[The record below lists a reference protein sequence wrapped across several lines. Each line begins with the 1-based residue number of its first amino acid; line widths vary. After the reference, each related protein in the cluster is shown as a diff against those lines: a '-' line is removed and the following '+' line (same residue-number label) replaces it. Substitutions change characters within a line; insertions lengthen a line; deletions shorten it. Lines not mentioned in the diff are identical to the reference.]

1 MAARTTGGVTMRVFV
16 TGATGF
22 IGTELVKELIEA
34 GHQVRGLTR
43 SDAGVEQLKAV
54 GAEVL
59 RGDLTDLDSLRRGPT
74 GMDAVVH
81 LAFNHDFSKFAQ
93 NAADEIKAIEVLG
106 SALQPGKLF
115 VVTSGV
121 GLTSGE
127 PGQLRTE
134 SDAPTNSPAIPRRP
148 EQTAQAFAEKGVHV
162 AIVRLPQVHD
172 TRKQGLVP
180 WFTQTAREK
189 GVSVYVGDGSNRWA
203 AAPLKDV
210 AHLYR
215 LAVEKTGP
223 GVTVYNA
230 VQEEGVPA
238 REIAETIG
246 TGLKVPVVSIAP
258 EKAGEHF
265 GWLAHFATL
274 DMPATSEW
282 TRKTLGWEPTG
293 PGLIE
298 DLTNMKY
305 S

>member
-1 MAARTTGGVTMRVFV
+1 MHVFV

-22 IGTELVKELIEA
+22 VGTELVKELIEA

-54 GAEVL
+54 GAEVH
-59 RGDLTDLDSLRRGPT
+59 RGDLRDLDSLRSGAK
-74 GMDAVVH
+74 GMDAVVN
-81 LAFNHDFSKFAQ
+81 LAFSHDWSKFAQ
-93 NAADEIKAIEVLG
+93 NAEDEIKAIEVLG
-106 SALQPGKLF
+106 SVLEPGKLL

-127 PGQLRTE
+127 LDHVRTE
-134 SDAPTNSPAIPRRP
+134 SDPPVDLPTILRRP
-148 EQTAQAFAEKGVHV
+148 ERAARSVAEKGVHV

-180 WFTQTAREK
+180 LLTQTAREK
-189 GVSVYVGDGSNRWA
+189 GVSVYVGDGANRWA

-215 LAVEKTGP
+215 LVVEKTGP
-223 GVTVYNA
+223 SVTVYNA
-230 VQEEGVPA
+230 VQEEGVSM

-246 TGLKVPVVSIAP
+246 TGLKVPVMSITP
-258 EKAGEHF
+258 DQSGEHF
-265 GWLAHFATL
+265 GWLAHYATL
-274 DMPATSEW
+274 DMPASSEW

-298 DLTNMKY
+298 DLANMKY
-305 S
+305 

>member
-1 MAARTTGGVTMRVFV
+1 MRVFV

-22 IGTELVKELIEA
+22 IGTELVKELIEV

-54 GAEVL
+54 GAEVH
-59 RGDLTDLDSLRRGPT
+59 RGDLTDLDSLRSGAT
-74 GMDAVVH
+74 GMDVVVH
-81 LAFNHDFSKFAQ
+81 LAFSHDFSKFAQ
-93 NAADEIKAIEVLG
+93 NAADEIKAIEALG
-106 SALQPGKLF
+106 SVMEPGKLF

-127 PGQLRTE
+127 PGHVRTE
-134 SDAPTNSPAIPRRP
+134 RDPPVDSPAIPRKP
-148 EQTAQAFAEKGVHV
+148 ERAAQAVAERGVHV

-180 WFTQTAREK
+180 QLTQTAREK
-189 GVSVYVGDGSNRWA
+189 GVSAYVGDGANRWA

-230 VQEEGVPA
+230 VQEEGVSA

-246 TGLKVPVVSIAP
+246 KGLKVPVVSIAS

-265 GWLAHFATL
+265 GWFAHFAAL

-282 TRKTLGWEPTG
+282 TRKTLGWVPTG

-298 DLTNMKY
+298 DLRNMNY
-305 S
+305 F

>member
-1 MAARTTGGVTMRVFV
+1 MTMRVFV

-22 IGTELVKELIEA
+22 IGTELVKELIEV

-54 GAEVL
+54 GAEVH
-59 RGDLTDLDSLRRGPT
+59 RGDLIDLDSLRSGAK

-81 LAFNHDFSKFAQ
+81 LAFSHDFSKFAQ
-93 NAADEIKAIEVLG
+93 NAEDEKKAIEALG
-106 SALQPGKLF
+106 SVLEPGKLF

-121 GLTSGE
+121 GLTSGA
-127 PGQLRTE
+127 PGHVRTE
-134 SDAPTNSPAIPRRP
+134 KDLPVDSPAIPRRP
-148 EQTAQAFAEKGVHV
+148 EQAAQAAAKKGVHV

-180 WFTQTAREK
+180 LLTQTAREK
-189 GVSVYVGDGSNRWA
+189 GMSAYVGDGANRWA
-203 AAPLKDV
+203 AAPLRDV

-230 VQEEGVPA
+230 VQEEGVSA

-246 TGLKVPVVSIAP
+246 KGLKVPAVSITS

-265 GWLAHFATL
+265 GWFAHFAAL

-282 TRKTLGWEPTG
+282 TRKALGWEPTG

-298 DLTNMKY
+298 DLANMKY
-305 S
+305 F

>member
-1 MAARTTGGVTMRVFV
+1 MRVFV
-16 TGATGF
+16 TGSTGF
-22 IGTELVKELIEA
+22 IGTELVKELIAA

-43 SDAGVEQLKAV
+43 SDAGVEQLEAAGV
-54 GAEVL
+54 EVH
-59 RGDLTDLDSLRRGPT
+59 RGDLEDLDSLRSGAT

-93 NAADEIKAIEVLG
+93 NAADEINAIEALG
-106 SALQPGKLF
+106 SVMEPGKLL

-121 GLTSGE
+121 GLTSGA
-127 PGQLRTE
+127 PGHLRTE
-134 SDAPTNSPAIPRRP
+134 SDPAVDLPSIPRRP
-148 EQTAQAFAEKGVHV
+148 EKAARAIAEKGVHV

-172 TRKQGLVP
+172 TRKQGLVT
-180 WFTQTAREK
+180 WLTQMAREK
-189 GVSVYVGDGSNRWA
+189 GVSVYVGEGTNRWS

-210 AHLYR
+210 ARLYY

-230 VQEEGVPA
+230 VQEEGVSA

-246 TGLKVPVVSIAP
+246 KGLNVPVVSIAP
-258 EKAGEHF
+258 EKTGEHF
-265 GWLAHFATL
+265 GWFAHFAAL
-274 DMPATSEW
+274 DMPASSEW

-298 DLTNMKY
+298 DLTNMNY
-305 S
+305 F

>member
-1 MAARTTGGVTMRVFV
+1 MRVFV

-22 IGTELVKELIEA
+22 IGTELVKELIAA

-43 SDAGVEQLKAV
+43 SDAGVEQLKAA
-54 GAEVL
+54 GAEVH
-59 RGDLTDLDSLRRGPT
+59 RGDLQDLDSLRTGAT
-74 GMDAVVH
+74 GMDVVVN
-81 LAFNHDFSKFAQ
+81 LAFNHDFSKFAE
-93 NAADEIKAIEVLG
+93 NGADEIRAIEALG
-106 SALQPGKLF
+106 SVLKQGKLL

-121 GLTSGE
+121 GMTSGE
-127 PGQLRTE
+127 PGHVRTE
-134 SDAPTNSPAIPRRP
+134 SDPPVDSPSIPRKP
-148 EQTAQAFAEKGVHV
+148 EQAARAIAEKGVHV

-180 WFTQTAREK
+180 LVTQTAREK
-189 GVSVYVGDGSNRWA
+189 GVSVYVGDGANRWA

-215 LAVEKTGP
+215 LVVEKTGP

-230 VQEEGVPA
+230 VQEEGVSM

-246 TGLKVPVVSIAP
+246 KGLKVPVKSITQEQA
-258 EKAGEHF
+258 AEHF

-274 DMPATSEW
+274 DMPASSEW
-282 TRKTLGWEPTG
+282 TRKTLGWNPTG
-293 PGLIE
+293 AGLIE

-305 S
+305 